1 MKEADGNDSSKLC
14 MNLTRKYCN
23 EANLTLKSNYLL
35 VDETELYEPKAD
47 ETAVDKIYTSRRN
60 RP

>member
-14 MNLTRKYCN
+14 KNFTRKYCN
-23 EANLTLKSNYLL
+23 EANLTLKSNHLL
-35 VDETELYEPKAD
+35 VDETGLDESKAD
-47 ETAVDKIYTSRRN
+47 ETAVDEIYSSRRN